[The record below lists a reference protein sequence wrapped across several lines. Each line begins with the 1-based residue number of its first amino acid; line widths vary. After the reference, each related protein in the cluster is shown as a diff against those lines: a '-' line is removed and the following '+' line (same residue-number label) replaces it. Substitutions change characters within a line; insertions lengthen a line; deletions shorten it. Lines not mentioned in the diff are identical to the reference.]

1 MKRELEWYEAEM
13 AAKVGMARAFSS
25 FRSKHDPYK
34 YGLKKDEFGFFE
46 MDIRGAA
53 AECAVAKGLGLYW
66 DGSVDTFHDKAD
78 IGESIEVRSVKDTQR
93 QLLVRPNDPVEGRIY
108 VLVVDLWR
116 MGTTPNYV
124 IRGWLPGEEC
134 KQGKYETDF
143 GRKDRPPCY
152 GIPAQDLNPIKKLK
166 VSLRVPLLLKHS

>member
-1 MKRELEWYEAEM
+1 MKIELEWYEAEM

-66 DGSVDTFHDKAD
+66 DGSVDTFHEKAD
-78 IGESIEVRSVKDTQR
+78 IGEDIEVRSVKDVQR
-93 QLLVRPNDPVEGRIY
+93 HLLVRPEDPIEDRNY

-116 MGTTPNYV
+116 KGGEPTY
-124 IRGWLPGEEC
+124 IIQGWLSGVECVQEEF
-134 KQGKYETDF
+134 KTDF
-143 GRKDRPPCY
+143 GRPERPPCFGVPVSRLR
-152 GIPAQDLNPIKKLK
+152 GIDELKKLYI
-166 VSLRVPLLLKHS
+166 